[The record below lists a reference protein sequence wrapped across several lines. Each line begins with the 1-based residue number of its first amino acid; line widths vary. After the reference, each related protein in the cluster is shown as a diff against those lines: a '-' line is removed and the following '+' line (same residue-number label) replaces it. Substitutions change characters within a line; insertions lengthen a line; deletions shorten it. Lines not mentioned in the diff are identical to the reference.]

1 MSQMPT
7 TEVAF
12 SLDHLVG
19 DRENV
24 GGIVGLSAVLW
35 GVLTGSLRGWSA
47 DSSASRAKKVFRP
60 MGWGKLAISFWC
72 DGSVGG
78 RSIWPSGCK
87 RRFRRWF
94 TQAEMDQASPPAKMS
109 FLMTAWTPQ
118 LPSTTWVMP
127 KSTPTVIRE
136 IASSS
141 VSFLVVIRNL
151 RILRNASR
159 KARSTD
165 DFE

>member
-1 MSQMPT
+1 
-7 TEVAF
+7 
-12 SLDHLVG
+12 
-19 DRENV
+19 
-24 GGIVGLSAVLW
+24 
-35 GVLTGSLRGWSA
+35 
-47 DSSASRAKKVFRP
+47 
-60 MGWGKLAISFWC
+60 
-72 DGSVGG
+72 
-78 RSIWPSGCK
+78 
-87 RRFRRWF
+87 
-94 TQAEMDQASPPAKMS
+94 MDQASPPAKMS
-109 FLMTAWTPQ
+109 FLITAWTPQ

-159 KARSTD
+159 KARSTE